1 MPTPPGKICTTGNL
15 KRELRSSGIRAADR
29 IDQSQTEG
37 ENGRIAHMPILA
49 SGYRH
54 KPEGIETPMQRG
66 PLVTLR

>member
-37 ENGRIAHMPILA
+37 ENGRIDNHRPYANFGEWL
-49 SGYRH
+49 
-54 KPEGIETPMQRG
+54 
-66 PLVTLR
+66 

>member
-1 MPTPPGKICTTGNL
+1 MPTPPGKICTTGDL

-37 ENGRIAHMPILA
+37 ENGRIDTTAHMPILA
-49 SGYRH
+49 SGY
-54 KPEGIETPMQRG
+54 KGIETPMQRG